1 MVVAPALIAASTQR
15 HRKSGS
21 VRLPS
26 SADHSTSSACC
37 RASVT
42 LSMASCSTA
51 SGSMRSLYFMCS
63 GLVDR
68 KTWMRGRSAP
78 RTASAARRMSAR
90 PVRARPAITGPRTCS
105 AISLTLSKS
114 PGEAIGNPASIT
126 STPSSASAS
135 AMRSFSCRFM
145 EKPGRLLAV
154 AQRGVEHDDAV
165 VVQGAEAGMV
175 DGHEGVL
182 GWGLRYGC
190 LRSP

>member
-1 MVVAPALIAASTQR
+1 
-15 HRKSGS
+15 
-21 VRLPS
+21 
-26 SADHSTSSACC
+26 
-37 RASVT
+37 
-42 LSMASCSTA
+42 
-51 SGSMRSLYFMCS
+51 MRSLYFMCS

-105 AISLTLSKS
+105 AISFTLSKS

-145 EKPGRLLAV
+145 EKPGDCSPSRSVVSKMMTRLSARV
-154 AQRGVEHDDAV
+154 PK
-165 VVQGAEAGMV
+165 
-175 DGHEGVL
+175 L
-182 GWGLRYGC
+182 GW
-190 LRSP
+190 